1 MMRRTRIP
9 FGLVLALLASA
20 APAMAAPD
28 DPYLVYVANRQVVKG
43 NSQWPVILRA
53 DATSGALT
61 ELSRNGRQGNLF
73 VHPYDLAI
81 ERDGSLIVA
90 DMGQFAPDDST
101 PDGAVIR
108 VDPRNGTQSL
118 VSKGA
123 ALVDPAGVAVA
134 PDGGL
139 YVVEN
144 VGVAGAP
151 AVIRIDPA
159 TGAQTIVA
167 QGGELCNPF
176 GIAFEPSGDLI
187 VVDYGT
193 LAVTGRPVVQC
204 PTRPTGALVRIE
216 RSTGRQTV
224 VSYGNLLGSPFGVA
238 IEPGGRI
245 LVANESV
252 MATAAVVAVDP
263 VTGQQS
269 ALARNT
275 AGDVFRLPERIALA
289 PDGRLLVT
297 DFELGDRFGGIVR
310 VAPAD
315 GSQVT
320 AWQGELFNNPLGIAV
335 VVNRPPTATLT
346 ASPATVAGGAPVRFD
361 ASGSRDPE
369 GLALR
374 YDWDLDGDGAFET
387 RTTGP
392 AVSRSYADSRVL
404 TVHVRVSDPHRAA
417 ATAAAPVTVD
427 ATPPWLGAF
436 GASAR
441 TLLGRAPSGRPRA
454 GAAATRPRRATTF
467 RFRLSEAAWVT
478 IRIERA
484 LRGRRVRGRCRAPGR
499 RAVPRRLR
507 CTRLRRIVTLRGWE
521 GAGANRRRFSGRL
534 RGRRLIAGSYRATA
548 EAVDAL
554 GNRARPKSIRLRVVS
569 PDQI

>member
-1 MMRRTRIP
+1 
-9 FGLVLALLASA
+9 
-20 APAMAAPD
+20 MAAPD

-118 VSKGA
+118 VSKGT

-238 IEPGGRI
+238 IELGGRI

-369 GLALR
+369 GQRLV
-374 YDWDLDGDGAFET
+374 YEWDLDGNGSFEAGSG
-387 RTTGP
+387 TTP
-392 AVSRSYADSRVL
+392 
-404 TVHVRVSDPHRAA
+404 
-417 ATAAAPVTVD
+417 AAAPVTVD

-467 RFRLSEAAWVT
+467 RFRLSEAAWVA

-569 PDQI
+569 PDRI